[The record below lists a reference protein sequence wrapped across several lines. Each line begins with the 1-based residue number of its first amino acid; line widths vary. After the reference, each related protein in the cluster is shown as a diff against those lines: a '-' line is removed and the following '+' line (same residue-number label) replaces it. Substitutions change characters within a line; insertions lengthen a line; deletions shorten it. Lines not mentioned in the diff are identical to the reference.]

1 MWKRDELRSTTTPAT
16 NTVDTS
22 VQPTAAF
29 QPAPAP
35 PPTPA
40 PQPAA
45 APQPSSLPAPAAAGT
60 SHIGRSVVV
69 KGELTG
75 SQDLTVDGRVEG
87 FIDLREHELT
97 IGPNAAIQA
106 EIISKIVTVFGSV
119 VGNVTAETLQ
129 LRHGGSLEG
138 NVVCKSMIIQD
149 RAHFCGTVDMG
160 KRAGRSESAD
170 ENQQSRPAA
179 VA

>member
-16 NTVDTS
+16 NTADTS

-29 QPAPAP
+29 QPPPAP
-35 PPTPA
+35 TPTPA
-40 PQPAA
+40 PQPA

-106 EIISKIVTVFGSV
+106 EIIAKIVTVFGSV

-170 ENQQSRPAA
+170 ENRQSRPAA